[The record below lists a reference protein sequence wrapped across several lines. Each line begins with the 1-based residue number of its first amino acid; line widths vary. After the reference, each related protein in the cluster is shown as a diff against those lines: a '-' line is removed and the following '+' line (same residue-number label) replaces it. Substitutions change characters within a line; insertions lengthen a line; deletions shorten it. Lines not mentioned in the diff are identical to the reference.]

1 MSRRALGWLL
11 ALAWAAGGC
20 SGEKAA
26 EQKPTARRAVTGP
39 QADADALGQ
48 EVFDLVDRA
57 VDYRGSHR
65 GRPASSLRQMGV
77 DSLTPA
83 TARVLVNVEREPV
96 VTVSFRRTE
105 SRQVV
110 ACRGDSQILEEASLN
125 GGRFTLMCTT
135 RGGAQRPIQVGHDL
149 GP

>member
-1 MSRRALGWLL
+1 MRRRAVGWLL
-11 ALAWAAGGC
+11 ALACAAGGC
-20 SGEKAA
+20 AGEKAP
-26 EQKPTARRAVTGP
+26 EQRPTVRRPATGS
-39 QADADALGQ
+39 QADAETLGH

-65 GRPASSLRQMGV
+65 GRPAASLRQMGV

-83 TARVLVNVEREPV
+83 TARVLVSVEREPV
-96 VTVSFRRTE
+96 VTVSFRRTD
-105 SRQVV
+105 SREIL

-135 RGGAQRPIQVGHDL
+135 KTGAQRPIQVGDDL
-149 GP
+149 GR

>member
-1 MSRRALGWLL
+1 MSRRAVGWLL
-11 ALAWAAGGC
+11 TLACAAGAC
-20 SGEKAA
+20 AGEKAP
-26 EQKPTARRAVTGP
+26 EQRPTVRRAATGS
-39 QADADALGQ
+39 QADAETLGR

-65 GRPASSLRQMGV
+65 GRPAASLRQMGV

-83 TARVLVNVEREPV
+83 TARVLVSVEREPV
-96 VTVSFRRTE
+96 VTVSFRRGD
-105 SRQVV
+105 SREVV

-135 RGGAQRPIQVGHDL
+135 KTGAQRPIQVGDDL
-149 GP
+149 GR

>member
-26 EQKPTARRAVTGP
+26 VQKPTVRRAATGP

-65 GRPASSLRQMGV
+65 GRPAASLRQMGV

-105 SRQVV
+105 SREVV

-135 RGGAQRPIQVGHDL
+135 RGGAQRPIQVGNDL

>member
-1 MSRRALGWLL
+1 MSRRAVGWLL

-20 SGEKAA
+20 AGDKAA
-26 EQKPTARRAVTGP
+26 EQRPTVRRPATGS
-39 QADADALGQ
+39 QADAESLGR

-65 GRPASSLRQMGV
+65 GRPAGSLRQMGV

-83 TARVLVNVEREPV
+83 TARVLVSVEREPV
-96 VTVSFRRTE
+96 VTVTFRRTD
-105 SRQVV
+105 SREIV

-135 RGGAQRPIQVGHDL
+135 KSGAQRPIQVGNDL

>member
-20 SGEKAA
+20 SGEKVG
-26 EQKPTARRAVTGP
+26 EQKPTVRRAATGS

-48 EVFDLVDRA
+48 EVFELVDRA

-65 GRPASSLRQMGV
+65 GRPAASLRQMGV

-83 TARVLVNVEREPV
+83 TARVLVNVERQPV
-96 VTVSFRRTE
+96 ITVSFRRTE
-105 SRQVV
+105 SREIV

-135 RGGAQRPIQVGHDL
+135 RGGAQRPIQVGNDL